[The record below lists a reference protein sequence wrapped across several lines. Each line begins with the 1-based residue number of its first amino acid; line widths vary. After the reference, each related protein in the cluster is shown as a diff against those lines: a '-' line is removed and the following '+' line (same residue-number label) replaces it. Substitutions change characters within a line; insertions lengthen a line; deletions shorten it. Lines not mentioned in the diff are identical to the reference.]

1 MKKKFLPLF
10 AVLFAFVFALALAG
24 CGGSSDKAA
33 DDTASDA
40 GAAVEQAADDAT
52 ADAAAADDK
61 YADVNADL
69 KAIGDR
75 LLPLSDEFCE
85 TVEQAKTADDPS
97 ELIAKANSL
106 SGELNE
112 ISADIQKIDQST
124 LTDADLAYLNDVL
137 MPSLNKMLDS
147 ATDMLDLI

>member
-24 CGGSSDKAA
+24 CGGSSDNAA
-33 DDTASDA
+33 DDAASDA
-40 GAAVEQAADDAT
+40 GAAVEQAADDA
-52 ADAAAADDK
+52 ASDAGAAVDE
-61 YADVNADL
+61 YADVSPDL

-75 LLPLSDEFCE
+75 LLPLSDEFCDI
-85 TVEQAKTADDPS
+85 VEQAKQADDPS

-124 LTDADLAYLNDVL
+124 LTEADMAYLNDVL

>member
-24 CGGSSDKAA
+24 CGGSSDNAA
-33 DDTASDA
+33 DDAASDA
-40 GAAVEQAADDAT
+40 GAAVEQAADDAG
-52 ADAAAADDK
+52 AAVDE
-61 YADVNADL
+61 YADVNPDL

-85 TVEQAKTADDPS
+85 IVEQAKQADDPS